1 MVQTEFWADGRQP
14 GSDPSECRGRASI
27 AAAKQFSQNVR
38 HGARCASPR
47 QRQAVVSSITR
58 EESHLSKNE
67 SVDNKYLKYRSFQF
81 GSSRSSS
88 RPSTAPN
95 E

>member
-14 GSDPSECRGRASI
+14 ASDPEECRGRASI
-27 AAAKQFSQNVR
+27 AAAKQFSQDVR

-47 QRQAVVSSITR
+47 QRQAVVSRVVR

-67 SVDNKYLKYRSFQF
+67 SVDNKHLKYWSFQF
-81 GSSRSSS
+81 GSSRSSG
-88 RPSTAPN
+88 RPSAAPN